1 MTRTLTALM
10 ILLALIILLA
20 LPAQADPPQPN
31 LGPPLTAAEFD
42 AYATGKTLSYAQS
55 GTIWGT
61 EQYLPGRQV
70 LWAPTNQ
77 TCEYGTWHDDN
88 GAICFEY
95 EASPGPNCWLFYMGP
110 QGLLAQ
116 FIGGGTLLS
125 EIANSAE
132 PLNCPGPL
140 IGA

>member
-1 MTRTLTALM
+1 
-10 ILLALIILLA
+10 
-20 LPAQADPPQPN
+20 
-31 LGPPLTAAEFD
+31 
-42 AYATGKTLSYAQS
+42 
-55 GTIWGT
+55 
-61 EQYLPGRQV
+61 
-70 LWAPTNQ
+70 
-77 TCEYGTWHDDN
+77 
-88 GAICFEY
+88 
-95 EASPGPNCWLFYMGP
+95 MGP